1 MNIAIVHYHL
11 KPGGVTNVIKH
22 QIDALSDQCK
32 ILLITGELSDP
43 PIHDNTIQIRGL
55 GYDTA
60 SAKFLNP
67 EKIANTLSQAL
78 SSAFGDKCD
87 LLHIHNPMLAKN
99 SNFLAILKSMQQK
112 GYTLFLQVHDFA
124 EDGRP
129 LAYYFNEPYIANC
142 HYGVINSRDY
152 DLLLQ
157 SGLKAEGLHLLPNT
171 VDPISTNSNIPI
183 KKSRV
188 LYPVRAIRR
197 KNIGEAILLSL
208 FFSGKTLSITLPPN
222 SPADMKSYNGWK
234 DFVLENNLDVEF
246 ESGLRANFQTLISSS
261 DFLISTSITEG
272 FGFSFLEPWT
282 ADKMLW
288 GRSIPD
294 VCRDFKK
301 NGVDLDHLYQRLH
314 IPASWIGKD
323 ALLHTFMSC
332 ISENSK
338 KFNVEINKKQTQN
351 FFLNKIESGGIDFG
365 LLGENFQKK
374 AISKILSSKKNKEL
388 IIDFNP
394 YLTKPGFEF
403 SNTKLISNNKKAVL
417 QNYSKAIY
425 KNNLIKIYKKVTSH
439 SVTHCIDKNI
449 LASYFLKSDN
459 FSLLKWGDYVE

>member
-1 MNIAIVHYHL
+1 
-11 KPGGVTNVIKH
+11 
-22 QIDALSDQCK
+22 
-32 ILLITGELSDP
+32 
-43 PIHDNTIQIRGL
+43 
-55 GYDTA
+55 
-60 SAKFLNP
+60 KFLNP

-99 SNFLAILKSMQQK
+99 SIFLAILKSMQQK

-439 SVTHCIDKNI
+439 SVTHCINKNI